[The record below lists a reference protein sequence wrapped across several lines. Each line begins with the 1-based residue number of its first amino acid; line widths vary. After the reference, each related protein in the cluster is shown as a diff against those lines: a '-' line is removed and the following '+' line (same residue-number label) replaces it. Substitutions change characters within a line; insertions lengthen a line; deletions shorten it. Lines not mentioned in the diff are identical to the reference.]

1 MKILANEYLSNQADY
16 LAPAIYLPNLT
27 CEKCRGTVTEG
38 FQKCY
43 KCAREY
49 PPSAFPD
56 AMGFGIYAQA
66 GQQSGSV
73 MRRYKGEQPVLPHQ
87 TIVLALAMMGIRQ
100 AMQRFPIDVITFVP
114 SLGDRIGPHPLAQII
129 NQAAS
134 NIGCKSNVEE
144 ALRGRSGVANPRGYA
159 PSNFQAQEI
168 VVHGKNILL
177 IDDTWASGGHFLS
190 ATGAL
195 RQGGAQS
202 VIGLSLARWLKDGN
216 EYRESV
222 IMETALNK
230 RVNFKN
236 YSFF

>member
-1 MKILANEYLSNQADY
+1 MVAAHVYLNRQANY
-16 LAPAIYLPNLT
+16 LAPAIHLPHLT
-27 CEKCRGTVTEG
+27 CLKCRGTVKSG
-38 FQKCY
+38 FTRCY
-43 KCAREY
+43 KCERAY
-49 PPSAFPD
+49 PPNTFPD

-73 MRRYKGEQPVLPHQ
+73 MRRYKGEQPVLLHQ
-87 TIVLALAMMGIRQ
+87 TIVLALAMMGVRQ

-114 SLGDRIGPHPLAQII
+114 SLSDRKGPHPLARII
-129 NQAAS
+129 NQAVS
-134 NIGCKSNVEE
+134 KTGYRGNVEE
-144 ALRGRSGVANPRGYA
+144 ALKAGSGVDNPRGYA
-159 PSNFQAQEI
+159 TSNFQTQEI

-216 EYRESV
+216 EYREND
-222 IMETALNK
+222 IMKTALSK
-230 RVNFKN
+230 RVSFKN

>member
-1 MKILANEYLSNQADY
+1 MVAAHEYLNRQANY
-16 LAPAIYLPNLT
+16 LAPAIHLPHLT
-27 CEKCRGTVTEG
+27 CVKCRGTVTPG
-38 FQKCY
+38 FSTCY
-43 KCAREY
+43 KCKRAY
-49 PPSAFPD
+49 PPNAFPD

-87 TIVLALAMMGIRQ
+87 TIVLALAMMGVRQ

-114 SLGDRIGPHPLAQII
+114 SLSDRKGPHPLAQII
-129 NQAAS
+129 NQATS
-134 NIGCKSNVEE
+134 QTVYKGNVEE
-144 ALRGRSGVANPRGYA
+144 ALKGRSGVANPRSYA
-159 PSNFQAQEI
+159 PSNFQTQEI
-168 VVHGKNILL
+168 VVRGKRILL

-216 EYRESV
+216 EYRENE

-230 RVNFKN
+230 RVDFKN

>member
-1 MKILANEYLSNQADY
+1 MVAAHVYLNRQANY
-16 LAPAIYLPNLT
+16 LAPAIHLPHLT
-27 CEKCRGTVTEG
+27 CLKCRGTVKSG
-38 FQKCY
+38 FARCY
-43 KCAREY
+43 KCERAY
-49 PPSAFPD
+49 PPNAFPD

-73 MRRYKGEQPVLPHQ
+73 MRRYKGEQPVLLHQ
-87 TIVLALAMMGIRQ
+87 TIVLALAMMGVRQ

-114 SLGDRIGPHPLAQII
+114 SLSDRKGPHPLARII

-134 NIGCKSNVEE
+134 KTGYRGNVEE
-144 ALRGRSGVANPRGYA
+144 ALKAGSGMDNPRGYA
-159 PSNFQAQEI
+159 TSNFQTQET

-216 EYRESV
+216 EYREND
-222 IMETALNK
+222 IMKTALSK

>member
-1 MKILANEYLSNQADY
+1 MVAAHEYLNQQANY
-16 LAPAIYLPNLT
+16 LAPAIRLPHLT
-27 CEKCRGTVTEG
+27 CVKCRGTVTPG
-38 FQKCY
+38 FTTCY
-43 KCAREY
+43 KCERIY
-49 PPSAFPD
+49 PHNAFPE

-73 MRRYKGEQPVLPHQ
+73 MRRYKGEQPVLSHQ
-87 TIVLALAMMGIRQ
+87 TIVLALAMMGVRQ

-114 SLGDRIGPHPLAQII
+114 SLSDRKGLHPLAQII

-134 NIGCKSNVEE
+134 KTGYKSNVEE
-144 ALRGRSGVANPRGYA
+144 TLRGESGVANPRGYA
-159 PSNFQAQEI
+159 PSNFQAQES

-216 EYRESV
+216 EYCESD

-230 RVNFKN
+230 RVDFKD